1 MSSYEA
7 RSVFSGIAILRNG
20 RLILEKSFAAY
31 NNTIAPYEQETSK
44 EIHMCLYGDS
54 NKQKEDPCVF
64 RIPTLALSKSGQI
77 HV

>member
-7 RSVFSGIAILRNG
+7 RSVFSGIAILRND
-20 RLILEKSFAAY
+20 RLILEKSFATN

-44 EIHMCLYGDS
+44 VIHMCLYGDS
-54 NKQKEDPCVF
+54 NKQQEDLCVF